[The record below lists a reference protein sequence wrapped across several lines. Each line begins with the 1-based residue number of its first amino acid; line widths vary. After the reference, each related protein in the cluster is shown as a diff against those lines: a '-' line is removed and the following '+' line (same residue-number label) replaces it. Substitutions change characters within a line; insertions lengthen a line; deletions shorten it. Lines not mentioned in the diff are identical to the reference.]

1 MEPPVSVPRAK
12 RTSPAATATADP
24 PEEPPGTR
32 SAHQGFFTGPNAEFS
47 FELPIANSSRFVLPT
62 ITAPWASRRSTTV
75 AEYTGTYPSRM
86 REPAVVGI
94 FCVPMMSLHAHG
106 IPVRS
111 GTSPSRR
118 RASAALACSRAW
130 SSERWSQALWRSAR
144 DRSSASS
151 ASSRALAFRAR
162 KSSLASRIERGSS
175 VTAALS
181 QSRGCAAETRLR
193 PLGFPRRG
201 KAAPR
206 SRPFFQNLL
215 HAEEFA
221 VAPALRRVGEG
232 LVAGK
237 ARTDLV
243 LTHDIRDRQHR
254 CGRRHLLGVD
264 LFEPLDRLEDHRE
277 LPGEPLDLIFREGDP
292 RESSGLFDDGAID
305 CHYRSLPASQLQV
318 TPGLIGRGDD
328 WDVFLY
334 SAYSSRLQNTR
345 FPCRS
350 NAFMRIVGCSPGPP
364 TLPTEVRRPGCNGP
378 RPSSTSWPESNAN
391 FTLTS
396 WSRSFR
402 TVASYP
408 SSQATMNTARKAAAI
423 RTRILYLPAKREISG
438 SPRTRMPTI
447 TEVVAPS
454 NTQAAATSFAA
465 FADG

>member
-1 MEPPVSVPRAK
+1 MPTTPVRAAGWRIEPPVSVPRAK

-24 PEEPPGTR
+24 PDEPPGTR
-32 SAHQGFFTGPNAEFS
+32 SAHQGFFTAPNAEFS
-47 FELPIANSSRFVLPT
+47 FELPIANSSRFVLPI
-62 ITAPWASRRSTTV
+62 ITAPSASRRSTTV
-75 AEYTGTYPSRM
+75 AEYTGT
-86 REPAVVGI
+86 
-94 FCVPMMSLHAHG
+94 
-106 IPVRS
+106 
-111 GTSPSRR
+111 
-118 RASAALACSRAW
+118 
-130 SSERWSQALWRSAR
+130 
-144 DRSSASS
+144 
-151 ASSRALAFRAR
+151 
-162 KSSLASRIERGSS
+162 
-175 VTAALS
+175 
-181 QSRGCAAETRLR
+181 
-193 PLGFPRRG
+193 
-201 KAAPR
+201 
-206 SRPFFQNLL
+206 
-215 HAEEFA
+215 
-221 VAPALRRVGEG
+221 
-232 LVAGK
+232 
-237 ARTDLV
+237 DLV
-243 LTHDIRDRQHR
+243 LPHHVRDGQHGR
-254 CGRRHLLGVD
+254 GRRHLLGVD
-264 LFEPLDRLEDHRE
+264 LLEPLDRLEDHRE